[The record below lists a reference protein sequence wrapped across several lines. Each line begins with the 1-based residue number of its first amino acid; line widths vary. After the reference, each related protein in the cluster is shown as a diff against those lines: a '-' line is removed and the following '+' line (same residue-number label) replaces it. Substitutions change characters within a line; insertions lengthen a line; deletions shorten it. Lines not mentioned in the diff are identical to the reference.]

1 MRHQLSQL
9 SRTTISVRADSCFL
23 ICSYKHQFVGLYKL
37 VWYVQTDVCMGIQ
50 RCIRSP
56 SNRRCP
62 LSHMYMTGVVVTPLP
77 CDEARQISAVQSRDE
92 DQQSADDSRVVS
104 VHAARLSDSV
114 LL

>member
-1 MRHQLSQL
+1 
-9 SRTTISVRADSCFL
+9 
-23 ICSYKHQFVGLYKL
+23 
-37 VWYVQTDVCMGIQ
+37 
-50 RCIRSP
+50 
-56 SNRRCP
+56 
-62 LSHMYMTGVVVTPLP
+62 MTGVVVTPLP